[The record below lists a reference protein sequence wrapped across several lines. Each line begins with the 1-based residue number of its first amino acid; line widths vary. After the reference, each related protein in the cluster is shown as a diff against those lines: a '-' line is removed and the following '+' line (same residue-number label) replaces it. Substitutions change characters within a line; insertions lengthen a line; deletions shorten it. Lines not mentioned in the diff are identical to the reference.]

1 MKGYTQLQ
9 HVKVMTKMDI
19 KRSGDNSKQKQH
31 DSDRENGSK
40 LYFLQRD
47 KISKITLLFL
57 FYLREVNPNQHNQF
71 PLLSPALQP
80 SPALV

>member
-57 FYLREVNPNQHNQF
+57 FYLREVRQEVLFDVPAF
-71 PLLSPALQP
+71 LLPHQG
-80 SPALV
+80 VV